1 MNDSGIFDDG
11 QMSRES
17 SVIRMPSRQKSDLV
31 TPLMEEASPDFSS
44 VNEEAGMVGSKL
56 QLATPRSRLPLPG
69 SGSKPSFTHITRKS
83 KAPIP
88 NKAVSNIQQ
97 PFQREKSF
105 VETNFVQTTK
115 SSNITR
121 ILPVSEPG
129 GSGAS
134 TPGSESGGKGSA
146 TGSPALTEVILSGS
160 GIKRRKIGG
169 VKQVKRRRNIEAHID
184 HNYVIRTR

>member
-44 VNEEAGMVGSKL
+44 VNEEAGMVGYKL

-69 SGSKPSFTHITRKS
+69 SGNKPSFTRITR
-83 KAPIP
+83 
-88 NKAVSNIQQ
+88 SNIQQ

-115 SSNITR
+115 SSNITQ
-121 ILPVSEPG
+121 ILAVSEPG

-184 HNYVIRTR
+184 HNYVIRSR